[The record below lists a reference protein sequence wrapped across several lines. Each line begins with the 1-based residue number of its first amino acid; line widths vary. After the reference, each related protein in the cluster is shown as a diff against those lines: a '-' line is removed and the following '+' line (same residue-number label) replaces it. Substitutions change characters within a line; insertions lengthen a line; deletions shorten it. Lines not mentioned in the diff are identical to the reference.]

1 MTEELDEIFDLLTDK
16 QKDLLIQYATDLL
29 LKEGEHIP

>member
-1 MTEELDEIFDLLTDK
+1 MTQELDEIFDMLTDE
-16 QKDLLIQYATDLL
+16 QQDLLIQFATDLL